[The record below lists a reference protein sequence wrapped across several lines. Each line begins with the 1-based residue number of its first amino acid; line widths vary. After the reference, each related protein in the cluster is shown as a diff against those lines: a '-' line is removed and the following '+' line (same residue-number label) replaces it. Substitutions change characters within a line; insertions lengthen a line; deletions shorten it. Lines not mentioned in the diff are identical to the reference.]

1 MWVMDVGDVL
11 IRVVA
16 VIGVGAVASF
26 IGYGIPAL
34 LRKLRAS
41 KHRDAGSGQS
51 SAPDNRAARG

>member
-1 MWVMDVGDVL
+1 MDVGDVL
-11 IRVVA
+11 IRVAA
-16 VIGVGAVASF
+16 VIGVGAVASV

-41 KHRDAGSGQS
+41 RHRDADSAQA